1 MSIHHSSLGRVGRRG
16 NPTQTTGQG
25 LAHDQSTLA
34 TTTAA
39 SVCRS
44 MAQPSGAGSRSH
56 HWLKAPGFFAL
67 IQILDYPK
75 SLESMCLLILV
86 EQDPF
91 LKNLHTTSPNL
102 WLCSPTYTTTQALGK
117 DEYLFTLQREWY

>member
-1 MSIHHSSLGRVGRRG
+1 MSIHHSSLGSRAERKSDSDHWAG
-16 NPTQTTGQG
+16 PDAWPHAPLTI
-25 LAHDQSTLA
+25 A
-34 TTTAA
+34 AA

-44 MAQPSGAGSRSH
+44 MAQPGGTGSRNH
-56 HWLKAPGFFAL
+56 HWLLKVLGFFTL

-75 SLESMCLLILV
+75 SLESMCLLMLV

-102 WLCSPTYTTTQALGK
+102 WLCPPTYTTRQALGK